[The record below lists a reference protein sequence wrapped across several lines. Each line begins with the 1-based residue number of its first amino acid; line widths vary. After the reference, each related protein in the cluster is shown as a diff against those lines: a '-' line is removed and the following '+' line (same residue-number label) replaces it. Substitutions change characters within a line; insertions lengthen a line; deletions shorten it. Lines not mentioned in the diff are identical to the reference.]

1 MATIKKRG
9 NSYLIRCYD
18 GYDQNGKQIERT
30 MTWKIPAGMSE
41 KKAEKEAQHEA
52 ALFEERVRTGQ
63 TAEKKIK
70 FADFA
75 DKWFSDYAEVQ
86 LRPKT
91 VARYKGLM
99 ERINPAI
106 GHIYLDRLRPTH
118 LTAFYKDLT
127 QIRKVSSYT
136 VIVDLK
142 AFLKAQKVT
151 QTQLASDANI
161 CTGTIKSIMSG
172 NPATEE
178 TAQKIADAL
187 HIDFDKL
194 FQPSGDP
201 QPLSG
206 QTILHYHRLIS
217 VILQTAVEWQYIPAN
232 PAERVKAPKANNQEA
247 EYLDDKQAIRLLE
260 YLAQLDKKYIYYKT
274 AVEVL
279 LFTGMRRG
287 ELLGLEWTDIDFDNQ
302 TITIQRSLQYL
313 PEVGVF
319 KDETKTKS
327 SHRVIKVPSSAL
339 VSLRQYR
346 TWQRMTFL
354 KNGLPWSE
362 SCQVFVTQNGTP
374 MHPDTLT
381 SWFGGF
387 IKTTDL
393 PQIHIHSLRHTNAT
407 LQIANGVSVTTVAG
421 NLGHSNANTTTK
433 VYAHAI
439 QSAAAASAEMMDNLL
454 NPIKKQA

>member
-1 MATIKKRG
+1 MATIKRRG

-30 MTWKIPAGMSE
+30 MTWKIPAGMSD

-63 TAEKKIK
+63 TAEQKIK

-75 DKWFSDYAEVQ
+75 DKWFTDYAEVQ

-99 ERINPAI
+99 ERIKPAI

-127 QIRKVSSYT
+127 AVRKVSNC
-136 VIVDLK
+136 IAIIDLK

-151 QTQLASDANI
+151 QAKLATDAQI
-161 CTGTIKSIMSG
+161 CTGTIKSIISG
-172 NPATEE
+172 NAATED
-178 TAQKIADAL
+178 TARKIAYAL
-187 HIDFDKL
+187 HMDFDKL
-194 FQPSGDP
+194 FQPSGEP

-247 EYLDDKQAIRLLE
+247 EYLDDKQAIQLLE
-260 YLAQLDKKYIYYKT
+260 LLQNQPACYKT

-287 ELLGLEWTDIDFDNQ
+287 ELLGLIWSDIDFDNR

-313 PEVGVF
+313 PEMGVF
-319 KDETKTKS
+319 TDDTKTKS
-327 SHRVIKVPSSAL
+327 SHRVIKAPLTAIE
-339 VSLRQYR
+339 SLRKYR
-346 TWQRMTFL
+346 TEQRKLFL
-354 KNGLPWSE
+354 RIGQSWDE
-362 SCQVFVTQNGTP
+362 GGQIFRTQNGEP

-381 SWFGGF
+381 SWFRDF
-387 IKTTDL
+387 IKATDL

>member
-9 NSYLIRCYD
+9 NSYLFRCYD

-30 MTWKIPAGMSE
+30 MTWKIPEGMSE
-41 KKAEKEAQHEA
+41 RKAEKEALHQA

-63 TAEKKIK
+63 TAEQKIK

-75 DKWFSDYAEVQ
+75 KKWFSDYAEVQ
-86 LRPKT
+86 CRPKT
-91 VARYKGLM
+91 VARYRGLM

-118 LTAFYKDLT
+118 LTAFYKELAEV
-127 QIRKVSSYT
+127 RKEPKYIAS
-136 VIVDLK
+136 VDLK

-151 QTQLASDANI
+151 QTKLATDSNI
-161 CTGTIKSIMSG
+161 CTGTVKSIISG
-172 NPATEE
+172 NSATAE
-178 TAQKIADAL
+178 TAKRIADTL
-187 HIDFDKL
+187 GTDVSKL
-194 FQPSGDP
+194 FKPSGEP
-201 QPLSG
+201 EPLSG

-232 PAERVKAPKANNQEA
+232 PAERVKAPKATNQEA
-247 EYLDDKQAIRLLE
+247 EYLDDKQAIQLLNL
-260 YLAQLDKKYIYYKT
+260 LADQPIHYKT

-287 ELLGLEWTDIDFDNQ
+287 ELMGLEWQDIDFENQ
-302 TITIQRSLQYL
+302 IITIQRSLQYL

-327 SHRVIKVPSSAL
+327 SHRVIKVPSTAIN
-339 VSLRQYR
+339 SLRMYR
-346 TWQRMTFL
+346 TWQKKMFFSI
-354 KNGLPWSE
+354 GQPWNE
-362 SCQVFVTQNGTP
+362 SNQVFVTQNGTP

-381 SWFGGF
+381 SWFRDF

-439 QSAAAASAEMMDNLL
+439 QSAAAASAQMMDNLL